1 MKNNLENFILVGA
14 FSLVSIGAA
23 LACNGDVWVSSNEER
38 DQVMRE
44 FNENCPNGSSIT
56 VRDTRGGISFALTKD
71 YR

>member
-1 MKNNLENFILVGA
+1 MKKNLKNFILVAA
-14 FSLVSIGAA
+14 FSLASVGAV

-44 FNENCPNGSSIT
+44 FQENCPNRSSIT
-56 VRDTRGGISFALTKD
+56 IRDTRGGISFALTKD